1 MVLKRRT
8 VTIIIILS
16 MIVGAVLSIAIVNW
30 SISIFAEQDQT
41 GQEVLK
47 EETGNISGFTEMDLK
62 KMSTVFEIIENAY
75 YKEMDRTEIIDGAI
89 RGMLTSLD
97 DPYSVYFDAEQSKMF
112 REAVSSSISGIGAE
126 VTMEDNK
133 VTVVSPIKDSPAEEA
148 GIRAKDQIISVNGES
163 LEGLTLNDAVL
174 KIRGPKGTQA
184 KLEILRPGFNE
195 PIEIIVVRNK
205 IDLETIQ
212 SEMLENNVG
221 YIVIKQFAEQTA
233 ERFHEDLEQ
242 LESDGMTSLII
253 DVRNNPGGFLNEAI
267 DLLDPLV
274 EKGTVI
280 VYEEDRE
287 GNKKENIS
295 KKKGKP
301 YSIVVL
307 TNNGSASASEILAG
321 AIMESDNGFT
331 VGETTFGKGTVQKTF
346 SSGVDDGSE
355 LKVTVAKW
363 LTSSGAFIHEV
374 GIEPDYKVEQP
385 AFFTV
390 APLPKDKVLALE
402 SVGESVKTLQ
412 IMLEGLGFKP
422 ERSDGFFDVK
432 TEAALKNFQ
441 SENGLSVTGK
451 LDESSANE
459 IEKQIIEKF
468 RDPKND
474 LQLQK
479 AIEVL
484 SGS

>member
-8 VTIIIILS
+8 VILLIILS
-16 MIVGAVLSIAIVNW
+16 MIIGAALSIAIVNW
-30 SISIFAEQDQT
+30 SNSIFLELDET
-41 GQEVLK
+41 GQEVLQ
-47 EETGNISGFTEMDLK
+47 EETGNATSFTDTDLK

-75 YKEMDRTEIIDGAI
+75 YKEMDKTEVIDGAI
-89 RGMLTSLD
+89 RGMLASLD

-112 REAVSSSISGIGAE
+112 REAVNSSISGIGAE

-133 VTVVSPIKDSPAEEA
+133 VTVVSPIKDSPADEA

-163 LEGLTLNDAVL
+163 LEGLSLNDAVL

-184 KLEILRPGFNE
+184 KLKILRAGFNE

-205 IDLETIQ
+205 IDLETVQ
-212 SEMLENNVG
+212 SEMLENNIG
-221 YIVIKQFAEQTA
+221 YIEIKQFAEQTA
-233 ERFHEDLEQ
+233 ERFYEDLEQ
-242 LESDGMTSLII
+242 LESDGMASLII
-253 DVRNNPGGFLNEAI
+253 DVRNNPGGYLNVAI
-267 DLLDPLV
+267 DLLDPLL
-274 EKGTVI
+274 EKGSVL

-287 GNKKENIS
+287 GNRKEHITKS
-295 KKKGKP
+295 DGKP
-301 YSIVVL
+301 YSIVIL
-307 TNNGSASASEILAG
+307 TNSGSASASEILAG
-321 AIMESDNGFT
+321 AIIEAENGT
-331 VGETTFGKGTVQKTF
+331 VVGETTFGKGTVQKTF

-412 IMLEGLGFKP
+412 IMLEGLGFNS
-422 ERSDGFFDVK
+422 ERTDGFFDVK

-441 SENGLSVTGK
+441 GKNGLLVTGK
-451 LDESSANE
+451 LDETTANE
-459 IEKQIIEKF
+459 IEKQIIDKF

-474 LQLQK
+474 SQLQK

-484 SGS
+484 SES